1 MLRKYTLPKLH
12 GVWTKAKC
20 LWKEYTCKPLLK
32 EQPQGLGVW
41 GVGCGE
47 SNSKNCSNISE
58 NLPIKAANFFELD
71 GGKQHFK
78 LNEPNLARET
88 SQGFSQ

>member
-1 MLRKYTLPKLH
+1 MSMERIHMQTPFKRTAT
-12 GVWTKAKC
+12 GV
-20 LWKEYTCKPLLK
+20 E
-32 EQPQGLGVW
+32 
-41 GVGCGE
+41 GVGCGGR
-47 SNSKNCSNISE
+47 NSKNCSNISE